1 MEQHQEEVCREIA
14 ASPSVLQLG
23 RKKGI
28 CPKAGYEKGCVCGK
42 EQGATE
48 KQMKTFLEGGTREC
62 IALRAKRV
70 SLGSQQCRRASCKL
84 SHTTLLVC
92 LHSDL
97 SSVLKIRRH

>member
-1 MEQHQEEVCREIA
+1 MKRDVCVG
-14 ASPSVLQLG
+14 SVWQRARG
-23 RKKGI
+23 N
-28 CPKAGYEKGCVCGK
+28 
-42 EQGATE
+42 TE
-48 KQMKTFLEGGTREC
+48 KQIKTFLEGGTREC